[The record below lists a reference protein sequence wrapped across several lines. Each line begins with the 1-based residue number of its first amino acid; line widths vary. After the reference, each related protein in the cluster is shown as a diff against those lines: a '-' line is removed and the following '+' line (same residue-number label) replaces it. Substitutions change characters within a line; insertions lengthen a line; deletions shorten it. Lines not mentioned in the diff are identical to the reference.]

1 MPGEGEVDS
10 VAWLPRGTE
19 VGGSGSEYLVRE
31 SCVVER
37 RQHLR
42 FFLFRI
48 CQEVTST
55 LCTLRDETQ

>member
-42 FFLFRI
+42 FFLFVYVKR
-48 CQEVTST
+48 
-55 LCTLRDETQ
+55 